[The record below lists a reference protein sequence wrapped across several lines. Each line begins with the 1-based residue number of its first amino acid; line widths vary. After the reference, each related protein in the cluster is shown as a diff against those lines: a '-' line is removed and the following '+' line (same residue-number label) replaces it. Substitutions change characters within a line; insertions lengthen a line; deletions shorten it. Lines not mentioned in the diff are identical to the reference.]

1 MDVDQRQPRALG
13 KHVQRMCPGGRTRMN
28 WMESNQAKAL
38 QYAHDK
44 ARAEKESR
52 KLATE
57 EKALRAYK
65 RAAIGLSPD
74 RKLMREIEEHAAANG
89 WESIAAW
96 KRGVEERRA
105 YAARIAQQKD
115 EAERQA
121 VSEQIASITTRQ
133 EAIDAYKAARAAD
146 NRHLTRAI
154 TQAARTNG
162 WNIMTKPLNDYAQEL
177 HIELMDV
184 IAQHDTTSRVWRDE
198 LNNKRVT
205 PDYVNEQIAGNVTA
219 NRDKINDLLTGVQ
232 QYVTDAQTE
241 YDNTFQSFVTPT
253 GDTNEQLLAEIRA
266 GKTWDRTQRELSS
279 VPETQITAEV
289 TNRIRN
295 ADASTLKVYLEEM
308 PSYLASKGLSNAA
321 DVVRTAVQQSRPELQ
336 EAQARVTQATKLH
349 DLVSH
354 NARQISERLN
364 TVTPADATPRDLIG
378 YVDPTS
384 IKY

>member
-1 MDVDQRQPRALG
+1 
-13 KHVQRMCPGGRTRMN
+13 MN